1 MPNYPIVDGS
11 GLVINV
17 ASWDGVTAWTPPAGC
32 VAVADPTNAV
42 TAGWTY
48 VDGVFSPPV
57 LDAIPLATLQAMR
70 LAQVDALYLTKLTA
84 GATLPGV
91 SAPVQID
98 DASRANVI
106 GAALQASII
115 KGNGTITA
123 TWPGTYTWR
132 LADNTAYS
140 IPSAPAMILFAIK
153 VAGAYLALRTVAWAH
168 KDAINAL
175 TDPNAVAAYDITVN
189 WPS

>member
-1 MPNYPIVDGS
+1 MQYVIEADGTYLGGWSDADAAQAVVDAGI
-11 GLVINV
+11 GRQIIGTAPDN
-17 ASWDGVTAWTPPAGC
+17 ANQKWDGAAWSNPLGVIQTARRAE
-32 VAVADPTNAV
+32 
-42 TAGWTY
+42 
-48 VDGVFSPPV
+48 
-57 LDAIPLATLQAMR
+57 
-70 LAQVDALYLTKLTA
+70 VDAMYLAKLSG

-153 VAGAYLALRTVAWAH
+153 VAGAYLALRTVAWGH